1 MDFDESKLENTG
13 WRLFRD
19 QMKEWYKYEF
29 KELSEEYKNNAIEYV
44 IEHNAEI
51 FTRDFVLS
59 ENLCHKCGICCTE
72 IGCVDFDKETKLCT
86 KHNNQNTEMCYE
98 YPWSDVGLVFTYN
111 CGYQRDIFKK
121 YMDLY
126 FTKAIEMME
135 TQNGKEI

>member
-29 KELSEEYKNNAIEYV
+29 KELSEEYKNDAIEYV

-86 KHNNQNTEMCYE
+86 KHNNQNTEMCHE

-126 FTKAIEMME
+126 FSKAIEMIRRE
-135 TQNGKEI
+135 E